1 VKYHRCFAL
10 LVVGLA
16 CSAAIPAFAQSNE
29 VVTDPER
36 PESHPLAAAT
46 ITPSGIMSVIAGTGY
61 FGGGGVPGSALDA
74 NLTLPQSV
82 AIDPKGDIYLSDPYG
97 SIVYKITAGK
107 IAVFAGTGQ
116 GGYSGDK
123 GPATKAKLD
132 GPYGLAIDTAGD
144 VYIADQRNNR
154 IRKVAAK
161 TGIITTVA
169 GTGAGAGP
177 GAQDEC
183 PIPVDGILATKST
196 VCLPLELAI
205 DSSGNLYIADYQN
218 SEIRMIS
225 AKTGIISTV
234 AGSYARVGYAGDGS
248 LAVNASLKNPQGVAV
263 DANDNIYIADTRNCA
278 IRVVTAKT
286 GVISSVLGNSSQGCT
301 GNVSYSGVAA
311 ASASIGQPHAIA
323 VDASAD
329 IFVTDG
335 QYPFVYL
342 INAATENFYVIA
354 GINYPTSNL
363 YFNLYPEVTLNPGPG
378 AYLFFD
384 QASGIAVDNSKTSPT
399 YGDVIFSDGLD
410 GLVYKIAQPAVP
422 QANLPSI
429 SPAFPTQTTGP
440 TTISITAPLAG
451 SKIYYTTNGKLPTTS
466 STKYSKPFIV
476 KESGVITAFA
486 TKTGQP
492 NSQVSINVVLAN
504 PAPVF
509 SATSVSSFGGTTPV
523 TMTVTASGGTIYYT
537 TDGSDPRAFGPTV
550 QKYTKTITAKY
561 LENLQAA
568 YLPAPVTDFAGNVW
582 QEWSPVTQAIYAIE
596 LP

>member
-1 VKYHRCFAL
+1 MNLRL
-10 LVVGLA
+10 SLSLA
-16 CSAAIPAFAQSNE
+16 ILCSLGAAIPSAAQSDDVS
-29 VVTDPER
+29 VVAPDTVIKPK
-36 PESHPLAAAT
+36 AAAT
-46 ITPSGIMSVIAGTGY
+46 TTPSGIMSVVAGTGY
-61 FGGGGVPGSALDA
+61 FGGGGVPGSALAA

-82 AIDPKGDIYLSDPYG
+82 AIDPKGDVYLSDPFG

-116 GGYSGDK
+116 GGYSGDN
-123 GPATKAKLD
+123 GLATKAKLD
-132 GPYGLAIDTAGD
+132 GPYGLAIDAAGD

-205 DSSGNLYIADYQN
+205 DSSGNVYVADYQN
-218 SEIRMIS
+218 SEIRMIT

-278 IRVVTAKT
+278 IRVVTART
-286 GVISSVLGNSSQGCT
+286 GVISSVLGNPGQGCT
-301 GNVSYSGVAA
+301 GSVSYSGVAA
-311 ASASIGQPHAIA
+311 ASALIGQPHAIA
-323 VDASAD
+323 VDTTGD

-354 GINYPTSNL
+354 GINYPTSNP
-363 YFNLYPEVTLNPGPG
+363 YFNLYPEVTLEPGPG
-378 AYLFFD
+378 AYLYFD
-384 QASGIAVDNSKTSPT
+384 QASGIAVDNSKASPT

-422 QANLPSI
+422 QTNLPSI
-429 SPAFPTQTTGP
+429 TPAFPTQAAGP
-440 TTISITAPLAG
+440 TMVSITAPLAG
-451 SKIYYTTNGKLPTTS
+451 SKIYYTTNGKVPTTS
-466 STKYSKPFIV
+466 STKYSKPFVV

-486 TKTGQP
+486 TKSGTP
-492 NSQVSINVVLAN
+492 NSQASINVVMAN
-504 PAPVF
+504 PMPTLNP
-509 SATSVSSFGGTTPV
+509 TSLNSPLGTTPV
-523 TMTVTASGGTIYYT
+523 TMRVPVAGGAIYYT
-537 TDGSDPRAFGPTV
+537 TDGSDPTAGGPTV
-550 QKYTKTITAKY
+550 QIYTKAINVKAAETVK
-561 LENLQAA
+561 AA
-568 YLPAPVTDFAGNVW
+568 YLPPPVTDFAGNVW
-582 QEWSPVTQAIYAIE
+582 QEWSPTVIDLYAFQ